1 MPGTGTRGGTT
12 LIEHHLEVLN
22 EPQRRAVE
30 HWGCPL
36 LILAGA
42 GSGKTRAIT
51 TKIAYLAE
59 RRSIPPWSML
69 AVTFTNKAAQEMRDR
84 ATAMLPAAAEAN
96 IRTFH
101 SFCNW
106 LLRRYGSRAGIDPG
120 FSILDSA
127 DALSVLRDASGG
139 GWAADELKAA
149 ADLIARAKDH
159 GLRPSD
165 DLDRLGAPVDLPLN
179 ELYAAYQEHLERSNG
194 LDFGDLILRA
204 IDLLSD
210 EAGDEIAGRFRALLV
225 DEYQD
230 ANRAQFQLLRLL
242 ARGDVYVCAVG
253 DDDQS
258 IYGFRG
264 ADVQAFLSFPDHFA
278 GAEIIRL
285 EQNYRSTPQIL
296 QVADCVVAGNRDRLG
311 KRLWT
316 ENGSGPAPQLHEL
329 PDQEAEVRLCCELVD
344 RDPDLETAILY
355 RMNFQSQPF
364 ETAFRRLRIPY
375 RLVGSIGFFERQ
387 EVKDALAYLILT
399 VNPADTVAFRRAVA
413 TPRRSVGPKTV
424 QRILAVEADA
434 SARPQVE
441 TLFDVGPPA
450 VTVVDRARAVHG
462 TLPRR
467 ARAGIGAFL
476 ELHRELCA
484 MADHE
489 PVASLVAAALER
501 SGLAEHYARLDAVS
515 GGSRLRN
522 LEQLAASAE
531 PFGSGPG
538 ELRRFLEAAGLHD
551 AGGESDEEPRGA
563 IRPVTLITMHNTK
576 GLEFE
581 RVVITG
587 LEEGVFPLLPGDRAA
602 DPGRPDPGQP
612 DPGRTDRGLEEER
625 RLFYVGVTRARR
637 HLHLSTCARR
647 TVFGQ
652 RRDQQM
658 SRFLSEIPDRLL
670 ARDGANRGQ
679 GEAEDFPAGAEVY
692 HEDYGSGVVTR
703 RWSSA
708 GSWFVTVRFAT
719 EHEGT
724 FAVRY
729 SALERIRS

>member
-1 MPGTGTRGGTT
+1 V
-12 LIEHHLEVLN
+12 IERHLAVLN

-59 RRSIPPWSML
+59 RRSLPPWAML

-120 FSILDSA
+120 FSILDGA

-139 GWAADELKAA
+139 GWTADEIKAA
-149 ADLIARAKDH
+149 GELIARAKDH
-159 GLRPSD
+159 GLRPDD
-165 DLDRLGAPVDLPLN
+165 DLDQLDAPAELPLN
-179 ELYAAYQEHLERSNG
+179 ELYAAYQEHLQRSNA

-210 EAGDEIAGRFRALLV
+210 DAGAGIAGRFRALLV

-230 ANRAQFQLLRLL
+230 ANRAQFKLLRLL
-242 ARGDVYVCAVG
+242 ARGDAYVCAVG

-296 QVADCVVAGNRDRLG
+296 QVAECVVAGNRDRLG
-311 KRLWT
+311 KNLWT
-316 ENGSGPAPQLHEL
+316 ENGPGPAPRLHEL

-375 RLVGSIGFFERQ
+375 RLVGAVGFFERQ

-399 VNPADTVAFRRAVA
+399 VNPADAVAFRRAVT
-413 TPRRSVGPKTV
+413 TPRRSVGPKTL
-424 QRILAVEADA
+424 QRIL
-434 SARPQVE
+434 SAPPGAPAGGQTE
-441 TLFDVGPPA
+441 TLFDVGPSA
-450 VTVVDRARAVHG
+450 VTVIDRARAARS
-462 TLPRR
+462 TLPGR
-467 ARAGIGAFL
+467 ARAGIDAFL
-476 ELHRELCA
+476 LLHRELCE
-484 MADHE
+484 MAGHE
-489 PVASLVAAALER
+489 PVASLVAATVER
-501 SGLAEHYARLDAVS
+501 SGLADHYGRLDSVS
-515 GGSRLRN
+515 GSSRVRN

-531 PFGSGPG
+531 AFGSGRQ
-538 ELRRFLEAAGLHD
+538 ELQRFLEAAGLHD
-551 AGGESDEEPRGA
+551 AGGEQEDERRWA

-587 LEEGVFPLLPGDRAA
+587 LEEGVFPLLPGDRPG
-602 DPGRPDPGQP
+602 DP
-612 DPGRTDRGLEEER
+612 DRAHRDLEEER
-625 RLFYVGVTRARR
+625 RLFYVGVTRSRR
-637 HLHLSTCARR
+637 HLHLTACARR

-652 RRDQQM
+652 RRDQQV
-658 SRFLSEIPDRLL
+658 SRFLEEIPGRLL
-670 ARDGANRGQ
+670 ARDGAAPAPD
-679 GEAEDFPAGAEVY
+679 GEADDFPAGAEVY
-692 HEDYGSGVVTR
+692 HDDYGSGVVTR
-703 RWSSA
+703 RWNSA
-708 GSWFVTVRFAT
+708 DRWFVTVRFAT
-719 EHEGT
+719 EHEAS
-724 FAVRY
+724 FALRY

>member
-1 MPGTGTRGGTT
+1 MAS
-12 LIEHHLEVLN
+12 IERHLQVLN

-59 RRSIPPWSML
+59 RRGIPPWAML

-120 FSILDSA
+120 FSILDGN

-139 GWAADELKAA
+139 GWAADEIRAA
-149 ADLIARAKDH
+149 GELISRAKDH
-159 GLRPSD
+159 GLRPND
-165 DLDRLGAPVDLPLN
+165 DLDQLDVPAELPLN
-179 ELYAAYQEHLERSNG
+179 DLYAAYQEHLERSKA

-210 EAGDEIAGRFRALLV
+210 DAGAKIAGRFRALLV

-230 ANRAQFQLLRLL
+230 ANRAQFQLLHLL
-242 ARGDVYVCAVG
+242 ARGDAYVCAVG

-296 QVADCVVAGNRDRLG
+296 QVAECVVAGNRDRLG
-311 KRLWT
+311 KKLWT
-316 ENGSGPAPQLHEL
+316 ENGPGPAPRLHKL
-329 PDQEAEVRLCCELVD
+329 PDQDAEVRLCCELVD

-375 RLVGSIGFFERQ
+375 RLVGAVGFFERQ

-399 VNPADTVAFRRAVA
+399 VNPADAVAFRRAIT
-413 TPRRSVGPKTV
+413 TPRRSVGPKTL
-424 QRILAVEADA
+424 QRILSVQSGAPAGA
-434 SARPQVE
+434 QTE
-441 TLFDVGPPA
+441 TLFDVGPSPA
-450 VTVVDRARAVHG
+450 TVIDRVHAARSNLSG
-462 TLPRR
+462 R
-467 ARAGIGAFL
+467 ARAGIEAFL
-476 ELHRELCA
+476 ELHQELCR
-484 MADHE
+484 MADHDS
-489 PVASLVAAALER
+489 VASLVTATVER
-501 SGLAEHYARLDAVS
+501 SGLADHYGRLDAVS

-531 PFGSGPG
+531 PFGSGRP
-538 ELRRFLEAAGLHD
+538 ELQRFLEAAGLHD
-551 AGGESDEEPRGA
+551 AGGEEDDEHRWA

-587 LEEGVFPLLPGDRAA
+587 LEEGVFPLLPGDRTG
-602 DPGRPDPGQP
+602 DPDQAHRD
-612 DPGRTDRGLEEER
+612 LEEER
-625 RLFYVGVTRARR
+625 RLFYVGVTRSRR
-637 HLHLSTCARR
+637 HLHLTTCARR
-647 TVFGQ
+647 TVFG
-652 RRDQQM
+652 RPRDQQM
-658 SRFLSEIPDRLL
+658 SRFLEELPDRLL
-670 ARDGANRGQ
+670 ARDGAAPAQ
-679 GEAEDFPAGAEVY
+679 DGEADDFPAGAEVY
-692 HEDYGSGVVTR
+692 HDEYGSGVVTR
-703 RWSSA
+703 RWSNASR
-708 GSWFVTVRFAT
+708 WFVTVRFAT
-719 EHEGT
+719 EHEAS
-724 FAVRY
+724 FALRY

>member
-1 MPGTGTRGGTT
+1 M
-12 LIEHHLEVLN
+12 IERHLAVLN

-59 RRSIPPWSML
+59 RRSIPPRAML
-69 AVTFTNKAAQEMRDR
+69 AVTFTNKAADEMRDR
-84 ATAMLPAAAEAN
+84 ATAILPDAAEAN

-106 LLRRYGSRAGIDPG
+106 LLRRYGSRADIDPN
-120 FSILDSA
+120 FSILDGS
-127 DALSVLRDASGG
+127 DALSVLRDAAGG

-149 ADLIARAKDH
+149 SAMIARAKDH
-159 GLRPSD
+159 GLRPGD
-165 DLDRLGAPVDLPLN
+165 DLEQLTVPAGLPLG
-179 ELYAAYQEHLERSNG
+179 ELYEAYQEHLERSNA

-204 IDLLSD
+204 TDLLSTV
-210 EAGDEIAGRFRALLV
+210 AGAEVAGRFRALLV

-242 ARGDVYVCAVG
+242 SHGEAYVCAVG

-264 ADVQAFLSFPDHFA
+264 ADVQTFLSFPDHFA

-296 QVADCVVAGNRDRLG
+296 AVAQSVVTGNRDRLG
-311 KRLWT
+311 KSLWT
-316 ENGSGPAPQLHEL
+316 ENGPGPAPSLHEL

-344 RDPDLETAILY
+344 REPDLETAILY

-375 RLVGSIGFFERQ
+375 RLVGAVGFFERQ
-387 EVKDALAYLILT
+387 EVKDALAYLLLT
-399 VNPADTVAFRRAVA
+399 VNPSDAVAFRRAVT
-413 TPRRSVGPKTV
+413 TPRRSVGPKTL
-424 QRILAVEADA
+424 QRIL
-434 SARPQVE
+434 SAEPAAAAGPQTE
-441 TLFDVGPPA
+441 TLFDVGPSI
-450 VTVVDRARAVHG
+450 VTAIDRARAARS
-462 TLPRR
+462 TLPGP
-467 ARAGIGAFL
+467 ARTGLGAFL
-476 ELHRELCA
+476 ELHRELCE
-484 MADHE
+484 MADHAS
-489 PVASLVAAALER
+489 VSSLVAAAVER
-501 SGLAEHYARLDAVS
+501 SGLAAHYGRLDSAS
-515 GGSRLRN
+515 GSSRLRN

-531 PFGSGPG
+531 AFGAGRP
-538 ELRRFLEAAGLHD
+538 ELQRFLEAAGLRD
-551 AGGESDEEPRGA
+551 AGGERDEEHRGV

-587 LEEGVFPLLPGDRAA
+587 MEEGVFPLLPGDRNG
-602 DPGRPDPGQP
+602 DPDQAQRD
-612 DPGRTDRGLEEER
+612 LEEER
-625 RLFYVGVTRARR
+625 RLLYVGVTRARR
-637 HLHLSTCARR
+637 HLHLTCCARR

-658 SRFLSEIPDRLL
+658 SRFLAEIPDRLL
-670 ARDGANRGQ
+670 GPDGAAPAQ
-679 GEAEDFPAGAEVY
+679 GGESDDFPAGAEVY
-692 HEDYGSGVVTR
+692 HDEYGSGVVTR

-708 GSWFVTVRFAT
+708 GTWFVTVRFAT
-719 EHEGT
+719 EHEAS
-724 FAVRY
+724 FALRY

>member
-1 MPGTGTRGGTT
+1 MG
-12 LIEHHLEVLN
+12 LIERNLTERNLTERHLEVLN
-22 EPQRRAVE
+22 GPQRRAVE

-59 RRSIPPWSML
+59 RRGIPPWAML
-69 AVTFTNKAAQEMRDR
+69 AVTFTNKAAGEMRDR

-101 SFCNW
+101 AFCNW
-106 LLRRYGSRAGIDPG
+106 LLRRYGSRADIDPR
-120 FSILDSA
+120 FSILDGA
-127 DALSVLRDASGG
+127 DALSVLRDAAGG

-149 ADLIARAKDH
+149 GELISRAKDH

-165 DLDRLGAPVDLPLN
+165 DLDELGAPAELPLD
-179 ELYAAYQEHLERSNG
+179 ELYAAYQEHLERSNA

-204 IDLLSD
+204 IDLLSG
-210 EAGDEIAGRFRALLV
+210 EPGAEIAGRFRALLV

-242 ARGDVYVCAVG
+242 ARGGAYVCAVG

-296 QVADCVVAGNRDRLG
+296 QVAQWVVAGNRDRLG
-311 KRLWT
+311 KSLWT
-316 ENGSGPAPQLHEL
+316 ENGPGPAPRLHEL

-375 RLVGSIGFFERQ
+375 RLVGSVGFFERQ
-387 EVKDALAYLILT
+387 EVKDALAYLVLT
-399 VNPADTVAFRRAVA
+399 TNPADAVAFRRAVT
-413 TPRRSVGPKTV
+413 TPRRSVGPKTL
-424 QRILAVEADA
+424 QRILSVRSGAPAQA
-434 SARPQVE
+434 QTE
-441 TLFDVGPPA
+441 TLFDVGPSTLNA
-450 VTVVDRARAVHG
+450 IERARAARS
-462 TLPRR
+462 TLPGR
-467 ARAGIGAFL
+467 ARAGIEAFL
-476 ELHRELCA
+476 ELHQELCE
-484 MADHE
+484 MADHAS
-489 PVASLVAAALER
+489 VASLVAATVER
-501 SGLAEHYARLDAVS
+501 SGLAEHYGRLDAVS
-515 GGSRLRN
+515 GSSRLRN

-531 PFGSGPG
+531 AFGSGRQ
-538 ELRRFLEAAGLHD
+538 ELQRFLEAAGLHD
-551 AGGESDEEPRGA
+551 AGGERDDEHRWA

-587 LEEGVFPLLPGDRAA
+587 LEEGVFPLLPGDRSGDPDQA
-602 DPGRPDPGQP
+602 DRD
-612 DPGRTDRGLEEER
+612 LEEER
-625 RLFYVGVTRARR
+625 RLFYVGVTRSRR
-637 HLHLSTCARR
+637 HLHLTTCARR

-658 SRFLSEIPDRLL
+658 SRFLAEIPDRLL
-670 ARDGANRGQ
+670 ARDGAAPEQG
-679 GEAEDFPAGAEVY
+679 GEADDFPAGAEVY
-692 HEDYGSGVVTR
+692 HDEYGSGVVTR

-708 GSWFVTVRFAT
+708 GTWFVTVRFAT
-719 EHEGT
+719 EHEAS
-724 FAVRY
+724 FALRY